1 MIEVRDLTK
10 RYGKTTAVDGINF
23 VVKPGHVTG
32 FLGPNGAGKSTT
44 MRIILGLDRPTSGET
59 LVKGE
64 SYINLKSPLSVMGSL
79 LEAKSVDK
87 GRSAFNH
94 LSAVGATMGIGKKR
108 INEVL
113 EMVGIESVSKKNANK
128 FSLGMSQRLGIATAL
143 LADPE
148 VLMLDEPV
156 NGLDP
161 DGILWIRNLLK
172 DFAQD
177 GRTVLL
183 SSHLMSEM
191 ELTADHLIVI
201 GKGKI
206 LADTSMAE
214 FIARSSQNHV
224 KVVSPQAEKLRVLL
238 EGTSAE
244 IFGGTGTEIEL
255 NNFTAVQVGEIAA
268 ANQIVLHQ
276 LIDVAPSLEDAFME
290 MTQDSVAF
298 HGHGENKESR

>member
-1 MIEVRDLTK
+1 MIEVRNLTK
-10 RYGKTTAVDGINF
+10 KYGQTIAVDGIDF
-23 VVKPGHVTG
+23 TVEPGRVTG

-44 MRIILGLDRPTSGET
+44 MRIILGLDQPTTGET
-59 LVKGE
+59 FIKGQKY
-64 SYINLKSPLSVMGSL
+64 SDLQSPLSVLGSL

-87 GRSAFNH
+87 GRSAYNH
-94 LSAVGATMGIGKKR
+94 LAAVGATMGIGKVR

-113 EMVGIESVSKKNANK
+113 DLVGIESVAKKNASK

-172 DFAQD
+172 SFAQE
-177 GRTVLL
+177 GRTVFL

-214 FIARSSQNHV
+214 FISRSAQNHV
-224 KVVSPQAEKLRVLL
+224 KVVTPDSGKLKVLL
-238 EGTSAE
+238 QNTSAE
-244 IFGGTGTEIEL
+244 VIGGDGDEIEL
-255 NNFTAVQVGEIAA
+255 NNITAAEIGALA
-268 ANQIVLHQ
+268 MQNQIVLHQ
-276 LIDVAPSLEDAFME
+276 LTDVAPSLEDAFME

-298 HGHGENKESR
+298 HGHGEK